1 MSEKKP
7 ENHQYMLVLSFL
19 LAISPVICDKVTL
32 ESTEPFSPYLRKQPC
47 HIIFFQHLSVLIVRT
62 LCLIPL
68 P

>member
-19 LAISPVICDKVTL
+19 LAISPVICGKGTL
-32 ESTEPFSPYLRKQPC
+32 ESTEPFSPYLRKQPR
-47 HIIFFQHLSVLIVRT
+47 HIIFFQCLSVLIART